1 MKRMVKTYKSDGYD
15 FGTECPTCDYCGA
28 SADETEI
35 AENSISGGFMCGEI
49 GCWND
54 YIWAEVWGRM
64 VEVTEEEIN
73 VCETCEEP
81 TDEGDECMDC
91 RIDRELDEEEEDE
104 ESD

>member
-64 VEVTEEEIN
+64 IEVTEEEIN